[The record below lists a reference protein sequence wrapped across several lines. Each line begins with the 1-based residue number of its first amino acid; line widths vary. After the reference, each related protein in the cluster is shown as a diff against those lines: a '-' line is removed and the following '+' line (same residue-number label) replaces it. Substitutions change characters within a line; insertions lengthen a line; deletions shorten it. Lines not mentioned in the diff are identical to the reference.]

1 MTELETERLL
11 ATYDRLSNTTAH
23 MLSAAQAGDWER
35 LAELE
40 NNCSGLVACLSN
52 LENDDPLPEPLRM
65 RKAAMI
71 RKVLADD
78 AAIRDITEPW
88 LARLGT
94 MLGANRREHQ
104 LLRSYGPPQAADC

>member
-1 MTELETERLL
+1 MTELETEQLL

-23 MLSAAQAGDWER
+23 MLSAAQKGDWQR
-35 LAELE
+35 LVNLE
-40 NNCSGLVACLSN
+40 KDCSDLVARLSN
-52 LENDDPLPEPLRM
+52 LENDDPLPAGLRE

-78 AAIRDITEPW
+78 AAIRDITEPY

-94 MLGANRREHQ
+94 MLGTNRREQQHLQ
-104 LLRSYGPPQAADC
+104 TYGPPASS